1 MHSVVSE
8 RVVQAPRED
17 RPAALFDLFLT
28 SRRRFGSRPAV
39 WIDGGTLTY
48 DELGDAARRLATVI
62 LQIRGQGSRAAER
75 QCGLLVNR
83 TPTAYAAV
91 LASLMAGSAYV
102 PLNTKYPSER
112 LREIVAA
119 SAIDILIVDHRSLT
133 ALGPLL
139 ANSPQSLTIL
149 LPDNADA
156 PKLGRMGVHHRI
168 ITKSDIESTTPD
180 AAVARVEPDDGAY
193 LLFTSGSTGAPKGVL
208 VNHRNALSY
217 IANVHHR
224 YEPGPE
230 DRFSQLFDFSFD
242 LSVHDM
248 FLAWSAGACVCCAP
262 EGVLA
267 SLGNYIHEC
276 GLTFWFSVPSA
287 ASYMRQLN
295 MLAPDRYPQLR
306 WSLFCGEALPV
317 GLAGAWQEAAPNSA
331 VENLYGPTETTIAL
345 TAYRLPRDCA
355 TRLSHLQTVPIGLPL
370 PGQSVMV
377 VDNSGS
383 PLKDGGAGELY
394 LGGSQVAQGYWR
406 APGETAAR
414 FRHPDGHECAAD
426 PWYRTGDR
434 AVMTKN
440 HGLIFLGRIDRQAK
454 INGHRVELQEVE
466 TAVRTAAGTDMVAA
480 FAWPLGDGGLASGIA
495 CFVSRAVVTP
505 NRIIDACRQRLP
517 AYMVPDQIVD
527 LEEWPLNS
535 SGKTDYRSLSALLEN
550 TNARVRNQE
559 R

>member
-1 MHSVVSE
+1 MRSVVSGKG
-8 RVVQAPRED
+8 VKVPCED
-17 RPAALFDLFLT
+17 RPAALSDLFLA
-28 SRRRFGSRPAV
+28 SRQRFGSRPAV
-39 WIDGGTLTY
+39 WIAGRTVTY
-48 DELGDAARRLATVI
+48 DELDDAARRLAAMI
-62 LQIRGQGSRAAER
+62 LQSRGKAVCAAER

-119 SAIDILIVDHRSLT
+119 SAIDILIVDHCSLT

-139 ANSPQSLTIL
+139 ANAPRSLTIL
-149 LPDNADA
+149 LPDSVEA
-156 PKLGRMGVHHRI
+156 PRLGRLGVHHRI
-168 ITKSDIESTTPD
+168 ITKSEIETTAPG
-180 AAVARVEPDDGAY
+180 AATARVGPDDGAY
-193 LLFTSGSTGAPKGVL
+193 LLFTSGSTGVPKGVL

-217 IANVHHR
+217 IANVRRR

-267 SLGNYIHEC
+267 SLGNYIDEC

-287 ASYMRQLN
+287 ASYMRQLK

-306 WSLFCGEALPV
+306 WSLFCGETLPV
-317 GLAGAWQEAAPNSA
+317 GLAGAWQEAAPNSV

-370 PGQSVMV
+370 PGQRVMV
-377 VDNSGS
+377 VDNEGK

-414 FRHPDGHECAAD
+414 FRHPDSLDCGTG

-440 HGLIFLGRIDRQAK
+440 HGLIFLGRVDRQAK

-466 TAVRTAAGTDMVAA
+466 TAVRAAAGTDMVAA

-495 CFVSRAVVTP
+495 CFVSRAVVNP
-505 NRIIDACRQRLP
+505 NGIIGRCRERLP
-517 AYMVPDQIVD
+517 VYMVPGQIVE
-527 LEEWPLNS
+527 LEDWPLNS
-535 SGKTDYRSLSALLEN
+535 SGKTDYRSLAALLEN
-550 TNARVRNQE
+550 PNARVRDQ
-559 R
+559 

>member
-1 MHSVVSE
+1 MHSAVSD
-8 RVVQAPRED
+8 RAVHASRED
-17 RPAALFDLFLT
+17 RPSALFDLFLA
-28 SRRRFGSRPAV
+28 SRQRFGSRPAV
-39 WIDGGTLTY
+39 WVDGRTLTY
-48 DELGDAARRLATVI
+48 EELDDAARRLAATI
-62 LQIRGQGSRAAER
+62 LQARGKGSRAAER

-119 SAIDILIVDHRSLT
+119 SAIDTIIADHRSLT

-139 ANSPQSLTIL
+139 ANAPRSLTIL
-149 LPDNADA
+149 LPDSVDA
-156 PKLGRMGVHHRI
+156 PRLGRIGVHHRI
-168 ITKSDIESTTPD
+168 ITKSEIDTATPD
-180 AAVARVEPDDGAY
+180 AATARVEPDDGAY

-217 IANVHHR
+217 IANVHDR
-224 YEPGPE
+224 YQPGPE

-267 SLGNYIHEC
+267 GLGNYIHQC

-295 MLAPDRYPQLR
+295 MLARGSYPQLR

-317 GLAGAWQEAAPNSA
+317 GLAGAWQGAAPNSA
-331 VENLYGPTETTIAL
+331 IENLYGPTETTIAL
-345 TAYRLPRDCA
+345 TAYRLPGDCA

-370 PGQSVMV
+370 PGQKVAV
-377 VDNSGS
+377 VDAAGS

-394 LGGSQVAQGYWR
+394 LGGSQVAEGYWR

-414 FRHPDGHECAAD
+414 FRRPDGLAWDTD

-454 INGHRVELQEVE
+454 INGHRVELLEVE
-466 TAVRTAAGTDMVAA
+466 TAVRAAAGTDMVAA

-495 CFVSRAVVTP
+495 CFVSRAVVNP
-505 NRIIDACRQRLP
+505 NRILGRCREQLP
-517 AYMVPDQIVD
+517 AYMVPDQILD
-527 LEEWPLNS
+527 LDDWPLNS

-550 TNARVRNQE
+550 PNARVRNQE